1 MQGNEFDIRE
11 SREPDGVLRVAVY
24 GELDLETGPALAT
37 RLSELRSPGLT
48 IHLNLSEL
56 DFIDS
61 TGIQVLIEAA
71 AAGTEI
77 GSELG
82 IEPTLTPQ
90 VERVVTLVQA
100 DRLLLPRD
108 E

>member
-11 SREPDGVLRVAVY
+11 SRTADGVLRVTVY

-37 RLSELRSPGLT
+37 RLEQLRSPGLT
-48 IHLNLSEL
+48 IHLDLSEL

-71 AAGTEI
+71 AAGEEL

-90 VERVVTLVQA
+90 VERVMTLVHA
-100 DRLLLPRD
+100 DRLLLPD
-108 E
+108 GD